1 MNKKIALILACCAA
15 TSFAACNETTEWNFT
30 ESCDAEAKRCVEST
44 IQVCKDGVW
53 VLEATCEG
61 NTPWCDVATHT
72 CIAQPVVKDCQDGAK
87 KCDQNAVWTCKTG
100 KWEKTTDC
108 NEGDKTCNSTTY
120 VCDPKAQTEVTCD
133 HNGTKLA
140 VGATVCSNDT
150 TLQTCTAS
158 DDGTTAS
165 LTPTDCSTDSKV
177 CGNDAE
183 NKADCID
190 AQPAPSVKCTK
201 DGDKT
206 EYEVGDKYCGAD
218 NKLYTCTASE
228 DGTTATYQSAA
239 CPGNTPVCDNTANDC
254 RAYNNCTLN
263 NAPVAHDA
271 HVCDGNVSKK
281 CNDGTI
287 ENVENC
293 AAENPAK
300 VCLATTGECYTP
312 EANDCTNVTPTI
324 PNGTTVCVDI
334 NKVTCTNGTTSSD
347 PCTTTVGNATATC
360 SMIDEVATC
369 GFNCDEGYTL
379 SEDKTGCDPI
389 PQYTTVSAI
398 RAAYDTIV
406 DSATCSVK
414 ETSNT
419 VVAAD
424 VKLNGVVTGIR
435 ANGKGIFIQDTT
447 GGIQINCTNGDCIK
461 YADDSNVAI
470 GDSVEIVADGVG
482 QYFCDL
488 QVRAL
493 STTPVDVK
501 KLTTPLTE
509 ITPEMIILTDL
520 TNNGAKNAKLGKL
533 VTIANIKAG
542 TYNTSNQSNHY
553 WPVSQGT
560 DNFTVA
566 AYLMAT
572 DVLQG
577 AMVKDKVYTVT
588 GIPVYTFNE
597 VRLAPRSAVDILEE
611 CADGSYVCDPAT
623 NTYKSCFWGTWS
635 EPDSCSKFGYT
646 SNANAT
652 SFACNTANDG
662 CVITACSEG
671 YKPTT
676 DGKECE
682 AETPAV
688 ENNCS
693 SDMNGD
699 KPELGS
705 YFCVSKTTWNFCN
718 DTTGKD
724 LSPLGQACADN
735 KICNP
740 ATINTPLGCE
750 EKCLDDAIKC
760 DGETKYSLCISG
772 EWIDG
777 IVQPGQKCEDNKL
790 TCIEASTCFD
800 NEWYSCN
807 SETGDVT
814 KGKSCKTQSDGNTV
828 CGTQLNECVA
838 ATPAACEPKCE
849 EVTDGSVK
857 KVKVTTCS
865 AEGEATT
872 NEYTDKS
879 CKSATEVGVCLNDA
893 KRCATGST
901 VGIETCAN
909 GEWGTAVACSSTDA
923 DAETFECVAE
933 ATCKI
938 KTCKNDKTPSED
950 GLTCVAGGGTPVS
963 YEGLIISELANIKNV
978 ENHDLIFFEIYNATD
993 SVINMDG
1000 CSINMY
1006 ASKSTSIKKSFPLNG
1021 SLNASSTYVV
1031 CYGGFDDS
1039 DETTQLL
1046 NTKCNSKSVTNNP
1059 EFTTKRVFELKCN
1072 EKIIDIIGTPGTD
1085 NYNSGAPMN
1094 MIRNCSI
1101 TKGISDKT
1109 LGFQASEWTTTRTS
1123 SKEGLNAS
1131 LGTHKA
1137 VCDAPAE

>member
-53 VLEATCEG
+53 VPEVTCEG
-61 NTPWCDVATHT
+61 ATPWCDVTTHT
-72 CIAQPVVKDCQDGAK
+72 CIAKPAAKDCQDGAQ
-87 KCDQNAVWTCKTG
+87 KCDKNAVWTCKTG

-108 NEGDKTCNSTTY
+108 NEGDKTCNSTTF
-120 VCDPKAQTEVTCD
+120 VCDPKAQPEVTCD
-133 HNGTKLA
+133 HNGIKLA
-140 VGATVCSNDT
+140 VGATFCDGET
-150 TLQTCTAS
+150 TLKTCTAS
-158 DDGTTAS
+158 EDGTTAS
-165 LTPTDCSTDSKV
+165 LTPTDC
-177 CGNDAE
+177 DAD
-183 NKADCID
+183 NKAACID
-190 AQPAPSVKCTK
+190 GQQPAPTVKCTRE
-201 DGDKT
+201 GEET

-218 NKLYTCTASE
+218 NTLYTCTASA
-228 DGTTATYQSAA
+228 DGTTATYQSAQ
-239 CPGNTPVCDNTANDC
+239 CQGNTPVCDNTANDC
-254 RAYNNCTLN
+254 RAYNDCTLN
-263 NAPVAHDA
+263 NAPVAHNA
-271 HVCDGNVSKK
+271 RACDGNVSKK
-281 CNDGTI
+281 CNDGTF
-287 ENVENC
+287 ETVEDC
-293 AAENPAK
+293 STKSPAQ
-300 VCLATTGECYTP
+300 VCLATSGECYTP

-369 GFNCDEGYTL
+369 GFKCDEGYTL

-424 VKLNGVVTGIR
+424 VKLNGVVTEIR

-509 ITPEMIILTDL
+509 ITPEMVILTDL

-542 TYNTSNQSNHY
+542 TYNTSNKSNHY

-577 AMVKDKVYTVT
+577 AMVKDKMYTVT

-623 NTYKSCFWGTWS
+623 NTYKSCYFGTWS
-635 EPDSCSKFGYT
+635 EPDSCSQFGYT

-662 CVITACSEG
+662 CVITACSAG

-676 DGKECE
+676 DGNACE

-693 SDMNGD
+693 LDMNGK
-699 KPELGS
+699 KPGLGS
-705 YFCVSKTTWNFCN
+705 YFCVNKTTWNFCS
-718 DTTGKD
+718 DTTGQD
-724 LSPLGQACADN
+724 MSTSGQACADN

-740 ATINTPLGCE
+740 ATINTGCE
-750 EKCLDDAIKC
+750 EKCVDNAIKC
-760 DGETKYSLCISG
+760 NGETKYSLCVSG
-772 EWIDG
+772 EWIDAN
-777 IVQPGQKCEDNKL
+777 VLPGQKCEGDKL
-790 TCIEASTCFD
+790 TCIGASTCFD
-800 NEWYSCN
+800 NEWYSC
-807 SETGDVT
+807 EIATG
-814 KGKSCKTQSDGNTV
+814 KAKKEKSCKTQSDGKTV
-828 CGTQLNECVA
+828 CGTQPNDCVA

-849 EVTDGSVK
+849 EITDGGVK
-857 KVKVTTCS
+857 KVKVTTCPTT
-865 AEGEATT
+865 GVATT
-872 NEYTDKS
+872 NVYTDKS

-893 KRCATGST
+893 KRCATGSA
-901 VGIETCAN
+901 GIVTCAN

-923 DAETFECVAE
+923 DAETFECAE

-938 KTCKNDKTPSED
+938 TACNNGKIPSED
-950 GLTCVAGGGTPVS
+950 GKSCVAGGGTPAAWELLKAFTVITCESPATCKQPLQDIGIYFNSNDMKGNADANYVVEQSWDNNQRKDANGVYGNTDSSKSRFVGYRFTSTDGKAVRLSLGIERNDSSKSAKDYQCALYKDGVFKLLSSDTINITNTAKTSFSCSFNVS
-963 YEGLIISELANIKNV
+963 ALSADDKTDAEIRIIG
-978 ENHDLIFFEIYNATD
+978 YNAT
-993 SVINMDG
+993 G
-1000 CSINMY
+1000 
-1006 ASKSTSIKKSFPLNG
+1006 AKR
-1021 SLNASSTYVV
+1021 
-1031 CYGGFDDS
+1031 
-1039 DETTQLL
+1039 
-1046 NTKCNSKSVTNNP
+1046 TK
-1059 EFTTKRVFELKCN
+1059 FYDA
-1072 EKIIDIIGTPGTD
+1072 KIEVQ
-1085 NYNSGAPMN
+1085 
-1094 MIRNCSI
+1094 
-1101 TKGISDKT
+1101 K
-1109 LGFQASEWTTTRTS
+1109 
-1123 SKEGLNAS
+1123 
-1131 LGTHKA
+1131 
-1137 VCDAPAE
+1137 